1 MVSNLT
7 EEMQILKNLECY
19 TVLLASKSPRRR
31 ELLSGLGISFRVVSP
46 GDVKEEYP
54 DTLPAEEV
62 PEYLGRLK
70 ADAYMP
76 LLQPGELLITADTLV
91 ICDGKIF
98 GKPADADDAVRML
111 MNLSGHTH
119 TVVSGVCLTTTERR
133 ASFSSRT
140 QVKFAAFTEAEA
152 RYYVDNYNPLDKAGA
167 YGIQE
172 WMGYVACQSIDGS
185 FYNVMGL
192 PVNRLYEE
200 LKKF

>member
-1 MVSNLT
+1 
-7 EEMQILKNLECY
+7 MQILKNLERY
-19 TVLLASKSPRRR
+19 SVLLASKSPRRR
-31 ELLSGLGISFRVVSP
+31 ELLSGLGIPFRVVSP
-46 GDVKEEYP
+46 GDVKEVYP

-76 LLQPGELLITADTLV
+76 LLQPGELLIAADTVV
-91 ICDGKIF
+91 ICGGKIF

-111 MNLSGHTH
+111 MNLSGRTH

-133 ASFSSRT
+133 VSFSCST
-140 QVKFAAFTEAEA
+140 QVRFAPFTEDEA
-152 RYYVDNYNPLDKAGA
+152 RYYVDNFRPLDKAGA